1 MKSENMVD
9 ESKIDPNLKG
19 AEFEAALK
27 AQQGAPRTSPEE
39 EPQRPP
45 IQLYII
51 KTKISNE
58 NFVAES
64 KDVNDK
70 QKLYTYK
77 FAKDIRDRIKAIR
90 MKHKSPIYF
99 STLDFYG
106 LRVCGEESKVNI
118 QKAIDTADRDFKTL
132 RAEYVHNLAKEM
144 MGDETLTKSV
154 KDIATAAKEKE
165 EKDKGSSETP
175 EKEPQVTVAEPE
187 TGEDQKL
194 IFLQS
199 IANQAT
205 PKLGASVMFIPLD
218 FQQIFKGNLYGQITD
233 AIQYQVYS
241 GLFERMEGML
251 KRTAEGK
258 ELPERSR
265 NALIKMVDSLKSI
278 NVTQDANVFKKLEDI
293 RAKIVDGDLKE
304 VAASL
309 KSELDAGKSRWAAI
323 EL

>member
-1 MKSENMVD
+1 MVD
-9 ESKIDPNLKG
+9 ETKIDPNLKG

-27 AQQGAPRTSPEE
+27 TQQGTAPEE
-39 EPQRPP
+39 EPTSPP

-58 NFVAES
+58 NFIAES

-70 QKLYTYK
+70 QKLFTYK
-77 FAKDIRDRIKAIR
+77 FEKEIRDRIKAIR

-106 LRVCGEESKVNI
+106 LRVCGEESKANI
-118 QKAIDTADRDFKTL
+118 QKAIDAADKDFKTL

-144 MGDETLTKSV
+144 MGDENLTASV
-154 KDIATAAKEKE
+154 KETAKTAKEKE
-165 EKDKGSSETP
+165 EKKGEESEKVP
-175 EKEPQVTVAEPE
+175 ETVGEPE

-194 IFLQS
+194 VFLQT

-205 PKLGASVMFIPLD
+205 PKLGATVIFIPLD

-265 NALIKMVDSLKSI
+265 NALIKMVDNLKSI
-278 NVTQDANVFKKLEDI
+278 NVTQDENVFKKLEGI

-309 KSELDAGKSRWAAI
+309 KAELDAGKSRWAAI